1 LDSRVVVTRMIA
13 EMDSWIEELAAQ
25 QQHATPSVDM
35 SIRYLSIL
43 RALRR
48 EAMSALFWAPVDP
61 IAVPSYRHYV
71 KRPMDLRT
79 ISERVRSGHYD
90 SDTSGQAF
98 AEVLPRY
105 PAAAVAVH
113 VQHSSLM
120 SPTSIYALL
129 TGRAISVGQLSSL
142 QPDRK

>member
-1 LDSRVVVTRMIA
+1 MTRMIA
-13 EMDSWIEELAAQ
+13 EMDSWIEEFVAQ
-25 QQHATPSVDM
+25 QQHATPCIDM
-35 SIRYLSIL
+35 RIRYLSIL

-71 KRPMDLRT
+71 KHPMDLRT

-98 AEVLPRY
+98 AEVLARNHCSYSCCCPC
-105 PAAAVAVH
+105 A
-113 VQHSSLM
+113 
-120 SPTSIYALL
+120 T
-129 TGRAISVGQLSSL
+129 
-142 QPDRK
+142 